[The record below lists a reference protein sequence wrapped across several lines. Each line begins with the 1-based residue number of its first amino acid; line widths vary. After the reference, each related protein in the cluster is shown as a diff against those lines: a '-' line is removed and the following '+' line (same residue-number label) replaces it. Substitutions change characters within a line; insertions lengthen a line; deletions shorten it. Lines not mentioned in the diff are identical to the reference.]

1 LNGGLQYFEGMTEEI
16 VYDQDALLAVSE
28 NAGDLIMT
36 SAFIKYQQARK
47 FSVYLCRK
55 NDSEILKTIT
65 SDNGSEFAELSL
77 SVQDEKTT
85 VYFTHPYCSSERG
98 TNERH
103 NGLIRRF
110 IPKGKAISSVSDVTI
125 TYAENWCN
133 SLPRRIL
140 GYKTPEE
147 CFQEELSRLASS

>member
-1 LNGGLQYFEGMTEEI
+1 MRLVDTPNFILLTLTERKTRE
-16 VYDQDALLAVSE
+16 E
-28 NAGDLIMT
+28 LIFRADSKNSQAINT
-36 SAFIKYQQARK
+36 IIKQLRHKYGTPFHQI
-47 FSVYLCRK
+47 F
-55 NDSEILKTIT
+55 KTIS

-103 NGLIRRF
+103 NGNGLIRRF

-125 TYAENWCN
+125 TYAE
-133 SLPRRIL
+133 
-140 GYKTPEE
+140 K
-147 CFQEELSRLASS
+147 